1 MIPALVE
8 GWKSEGNWPPQ
19 PTSVLAADVKKG
31 HKSSTFAKW
40 RKEHSSFHHSHSR
53 GNSQNSNEII
63 VAGHPASPANK
74 SKTNDD
80 DDSSRHGLR
89 RSIGMMRK
97 VGSFLGGAISSST
110 DGLDDLGIEFNDKD
124 EAEMARNM
132 ALNKG
137 LAH

>member
-19 PTSVLAADVKKG
+19 PSAPVAADVKRG
-31 HKSSTFAKW
+31 LKSSTFAKW
-40 RKEHSSFHHSHSR
+40 RKERGDRPKSGEVAVVGVADEDSNRRSS
-53 GNSQNSNEII
+53 
-63 VAGHPASPANK
+63 
-74 SKTNDD
+74 
-80 DDSSRHGLR
+80 LR

-97 VGSFLGGAISSST
+97 VGSFLGGAMSST
-110 DGLDDLGIEFNDKD
+110 DGLDELGIEFSEKD
-124 EAEMARNM
+124 QGELGRNA